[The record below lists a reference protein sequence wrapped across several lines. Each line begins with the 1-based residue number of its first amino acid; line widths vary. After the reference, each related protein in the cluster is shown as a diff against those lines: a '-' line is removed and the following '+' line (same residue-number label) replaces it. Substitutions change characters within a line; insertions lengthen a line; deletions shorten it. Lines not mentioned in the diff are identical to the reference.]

1 MPVIKLYDY
10 SAEDKYHQTEI
21 EDADTGSYS
30 VKKQKKYTIEMYGLD
45 ENGTTYNVSTTF
57 QPWFCIKLNGIMNMG
72 DLLNDLKTKVKNNE
86 IREYLKPK
94 PWDKNCDC
102 FSSGKSTHECGRK
115 EMVIQAM
122 RLNKDDIKNKNISKE
137 VKKERR
143 KLDYISENIDNQI
156 DMDKTGPIRRCKL
169 YGFDNF
175 KKHAFFKMTFNTIS
189 MMNKFKA
196 LWYTREDDFRKRKLK
211 KYIFQGEALEI
222 YESTLPPML
231 RYFHEYEL
239 NPSGWIEIS
248 DDEEERCEKNTTQDF
263 EYDVEPENIKP
274 VVGKETAVPYKQ
286 MCWDIEAS
294 SSHGDFPLAKKGW
307 DKLIKEMIDIWKRDE
322 VSKDT
327 FANKRNLLIE
337 LLTEA
342 INGRGNRVSQIFLKE
357 EVDDDMMKK
366 FLRRLD
372 TKWHTMIGMI
382 DREDIDGL
390 CSDGKEKDQWGKFK
404 KRGITTKYPFPKVEG
419 DVITFIG
426 STFQRYGDK
435 KQYLNHMVSL
445 GKCNDIPEVD
455 NREIISCDTE
465 VELLMTWAKMIEKEN
480 PEMMIGYN
488 IMGFD
493 WKFIIERTEELGI
506 KEEFLKIL
514 SKNRNQNWKKMVKKK
529 EIKIASGTH
538 QSTFIMME
546 GRVQLDLYSHF
557 RKEENLPSYKLDHV
571 SSYFI
576 GDGVKKIDCID
587 DKTKV
592 FSKNLMGIKNG
603 DYISFEILG
612 NSTDMYMNGKKFP
625 VEEVN
630 YKEGTFVIE
639 HKMDMSNNKLRW
651 CLNKDDITLEEM
663 FNANTPEK
671 RAKVAKYCFQDCNLL
686 HNLMRKCDILTG
698 FIEFSAICKIP
709 LSFTI
714 ERGQGIK
721 LLSFIAYKCREKN
734 ILMPDL
740 EKGGDGDGYE
750 GAICLTP
757 KTGFYPDNPIAV
769 NDYSSLY
776 PSCMVSENISHDSK
790 VWTKE
795 YNLGDE
801 LILETGEKD
810 EEGNYVYDNL
820 EGYKY
825 VDVKFDTY
833 KYVRKTLK
841 GAKEKLLKGYK
852 VCRYIQFKND
862 KKGIMPSVLTE
873 LLAARK
879 VTKKLK
885 AQAKDPFMKSVYD
898 KRQLGIKVVANSL
911 YGQCGARTS
920 SFYDIDIAASTTAT
934 GRKLLMYAK
943 SIIEDCYS
951 GITVDTKYGKMKP
964 TAEAIYG
971 DSVTSDTPLLLK
983 NKKTGLIEFK
993 QIDDLSND
1001 EWKSY
1006 DGFKAME
1013 SNRREKQQNMVE
1025 NYKIFTSKGWSN
1037 IKRVIRHKT
1046 RKNIYRVTTHT
1057 GMVDVT
1063 EDHSLL
1069 DENSKIVKPT
1079 EIKIGMKLLHNY
1091 PQFEKKEIK
1100 LKDILNYIQNI
1111 GKTSLCEKKAFI
1123 LGFFYGDGSCGKYNC
1138 PTGIKYSWALNQK
1151 DIEMCLIL
1159 QSLLIEIYNEPFKIN
1174 DTIKSSGVYK
1184 IVPNCENIKKYV
1196 EMYRPICYNK
1206 DKYKIIPVDILNG
1219 KYDIRYAYFAGY
1231 YAADGSKCPG
1241 EKAKTIR
1248 MSNKGKIG
1256 SAMLYYLTSSIGF
1269 NVSINTRKDKLNITR
1284 LTCTNGKQRKAKNV
1298 IKKVDLIGE
1307 NVNDFV
1313 YDIETETGNFNTGYA
1328 LIAKN
1333 TDSVFFTF
1341 NLKWA
1346 ESGDRVVGK
1355 EALDVT
1361 IELAKEAGELATKYL
1376 KVPHDLEYEK
1386 TFMPFLL
1393 LAKKK
1398 YVGMLYENDINY
1410 CKRKSMGIVLKRR
1423 DNAPCVKDSYGG
1435 VVDILMNQCDA
1446 NKAVKFI
1453 KGYLDD
1459 MINEKIPMKKLVIT
1473 KKLNAYYKNPK
1484 QIAHKV
1490 LADRMG
1496 DRDPGNKPAV
1506 GSRLPFVYIKTKRK
1520 MKLQGDKI
1528 EHPEYIEKNHLK
1540 PDYEHYITN
1549 QIMKPLLQL
1558 FGLLLEQLKIFKKQ
1572 KRMYKIKINGIKR
1585 QFKNDHKKCQD
1596 KISKESDKRIK
1607 KLIFD
1612 EYINTYRN
1620 NCAGQKTI
1628 NTFFKKI

>member
-115 EMVIQAM
+115 ELVIQAM
-122 RLNKDDIKNKNISKE
+122 RLNKGEIKWNKNISKE
-137 VKKERR
+137 VKKERM

-175 KKHAFFKMTFNTIS
+175 KKHAFFKITFNTIS

-231 RYFHEYEL
+231 RYFHEYEI

-263 EYDVEPENIKP
+263 EYDVEPANIKP

-307 DKLIKEMIDIWKRDE
+307 DKLIKEIIDIWKRDE

-357 EVDDDMMKK
+357 EMDDDMMKK

-372 TKWHTMIGMI
+372 TKWQTMIGMI

-390 CSDGKEKDQWGKFK
+390 CSDGKTKDQWGKFK

-426 STFQRYGDK
+426 STFQKYGEE
-435 KQYLNHMVSL
+435 KQYLNHIVSL
-445 GKCNDIPEVD
+445 GKCNDIPEVN
-455 NREIISCDTE
+455 NREIISCETE

-488 IMGFD
+488 TMGFD

-506 KEEFLKIL
+506 KEEFIKIL

-557 RKEENLPSYKLDHV
+557 RKEENLPSYKLDYV

-576 GDGVKKIDCID
+576 GDGVKKTVCID

-612 NSTDMYMNGKKFP
+612 NSTDMYMNGKKFS
-625 VEEVN
+625 VEEVD
-630 YKEGTFVIE
+630 YKEGTFVIG

-686 HNLMRKCDILTG
+686 HNLMMKCDILTG

-740 EKGGDGDGYE
+740 EKEEEGDGYE

-795 YNLGDE
+795 YNLADE
-801 LILETGEKD
+801 LIIETGEKD

-841 GAKEKLLKGYK
+841 GAKEKVLKGYK
-852 VCRYIQFKND
+852 ICRYIQFNND

-879 VTKKLK
+879 ATKKLK

-943 SIIEDCYS
+943 TIIEDCYS
-951 GITVDTKYGKMKP
+951 GITVDTKYGKMKSD
-964 TAEAIYG
+964 AEYIYG
-971 DSVTSDTPLLLK
+971 D
-983 NKKTGLIEFK
+983 
-993 QIDDLSND
+993 
-1001 EWKSY
+1001 
-1006 DGFKAME
+1006 
-1013 SNRREKQQNMVE
+1013 
-1025 NYKIFTSKGWSN
+1025 
-1037 IKRVIRHKT
+1037 
-1046 RKNIYRVTTHT
+1046 
-1057 GMVDVT
+1057 
-1063 EDHSLL
+1063 
-1069 DENSKIVKPT
+1069 
-1079 EIKIGMKLLHNY
+1079 
-1091 PQFEKKEIK
+1091 
-1100 LKDILNYIQNI
+1100 
-1111 GKTSLCEKKAFI
+1111 
-1123 LGFFYGDGSCGKYNC
+1123 
-1138 PTGIKYSWALNQK
+1138 
-1151 DIEMCLIL
+1151 
-1159 QSLLIEIYNEPFKIN
+1159 
-1174 DTIKSSGVYK
+1174 
-1184 IVPNCENIKKYV
+1184 
-1196 EMYRPICYNK
+1196 
-1206 DKYKIIPVDILNG
+1206 
-1219 KYDIRYAYFAGY
+1219 
-1231 YAADGSKCPG
+1231 
-1241 EKAKTIR
+1241 
-1248 MSNKGKIG
+1248 
-1256 SAMLYYLTSSIGF
+1256 
-1269 NVSINTRKDKLNITR
+1269 
-1284 LTCTNGKQRKAKNV
+1284 
-1298 IKKVDLIGE
+1298 
-1307 NVNDFV
+1307 
-1313 YDIETETGNFNTGYA
+1313 
-1328 LIAKN
+1328 

-1346 ESGDRVVGK
+1346 ESGERVVGK
-1355 EALDVT
+1355 QALDVT

-1453 KGYLDD
+1453 KGYLND

-1506 GSRLPFVYIKTKRK
+1506 GSRLPFVYIKTKGK
-1520 MKLQGDKI
+1520 VKLQGDKI
-1528 EHPEYIEKNHLK
+1528 EHPDYIEKNGLK

-1585 QFKNDHKKCQD
+1585 EFKNDHKKCQD

-1620 NCAGQKTI
+1620 NCVGQKTI
-1628 NTFFKKI
+1628 NTFFKTIK

>member
-102 FSSGKSTHECGRK
+102 FSSGKSMHECGRK
-115 EMVIQAM
+115 ELVVQAM
-122 RLNKDDIKNKNISKE
+122 RLNKGEIKWNKNISKE

-196 LWYTREDDFRKRKLK
+196 LWYTRENDFRNRKLK

-307 DKLIKEMIDIWKRDE
+307 DKLIKEIIDIWKRDE

-372 TKWHTMIGMI
+372 TKWQTMIGMI

-426 STFQRYGDK
+426 STFQKYGDD
-435 KQYLNHMVSL
+435 KQYLNHIVSL
-445 GKCNDIPEVD
+445 GECNDIPEVD
-455 NREIISCDTE
+455 NREIISCDDET
-465 VELLMTWAKMIEKEN
+465 ELLMTWAKMIEKEN

-488 IMGFD
+488 TMGFD

-506 KEEFLKIL
+506 KEEFIKIL
-514 SKNRNQNWKKMVKKK
+514 SKNRNQNWKRMVKKK

-557 RKEENLPSYKLDHV
+557 RKEENLPSYKLDYV

-576 GDGVKKIDCID
+576 GDGVKKIVCVD

-625 VEEVN
+625 VEQVD
-630 YKEGTFVIE
+630 YKEGTFLID

-686 HNLMRKCDILTG
+686 HNLMMKCDILTG

-740 EKGGDGDGYE
+740 EKEEGGDGYE

-841 GAKEKLLKGYK
+841 GAKEKVLKGYK

-879 VTKKLK
+879 ATKKLK

-943 SIIEDCYS
+943 TIIEDCYS
-951 GITVDTKYGKMKP
+951 GITVDTKYGKMKSD
-964 TAEAIYG
+964 AEYIYG
-971 DSVTSDTPLLLK
+971 D
-983 NKKTGLIEFK
+983 
-993 QIDDLSND
+993 
-1001 EWKSY
+1001 
-1006 DGFKAME
+1006 
-1013 SNRREKQQNMVE
+1013 
-1025 NYKIFTSKGWSN
+1025 
-1037 IKRVIRHKT
+1037 
-1046 RKNIYRVTTHT
+1046 
-1057 GMVDVT
+1057 
-1063 EDHSLL
+1063 
-1069 DENSKIVKPT
+1069 
-1079 EIKIGMKLLHNY
+1079 
-1091 PQFEKKEIK
+1091 
-1100 LKDILNYIQNI
+1100 
-1111 GKTSLCEKKAFI
+1111 
-1123 LGFFYGDGSCGKYNC
+1123 
-1138 PTGIKYSWALNQK
+1138 
-1151 DIEMCLIL
+1151 
-1159 QSLLIEIYNEPFKIN
+1159 
-1174 DTIKSSGVYK
+1174 
-1184 IVPNCENIKKYV
+1184 
-1196 EMYRPICYNK
+1196 
-1206 DKYKIIPVDILNG
+1206 
-1219 KYDIRYAYFAGY
+1219 
-1231 YAADGSKCPG
+1231 
-1241 EKAKTIR
+1241 
-1248 MSNKGKIG
+1248 
-1256 SAMLYYLTSSIGF
+1256 
-1269 NVSINTRKDKLNITR
+1269 
-1284 LTCTNGKQRKAKNV
+1284 
-1298 IKKVDLIGE
+1298 
-1307 NVNDFV
+1307 
-1313 YDIETETGNFNTGYA
+1313 
-1328 LIAKN
+1328 

-1435 VVDILMNQCDA
+1435 VVDILMNQCNA
-1446 NKAVKFI
+1446 NEAVKFI
-1453 KGYLDD
+1453 KGYLND

-1506 GSRLPFVYIKTKRK
+1506 GSRLPFVYIKTKGK
-1520 MKLQGDKI
+1520 VKLQGDKI
-1528 EHPEYIEKNHLK
+1528 EHPEYIEKNNLK

>member
-1 MPVIKLYDY
+1 MPQIKLYDY

-102 FSSGKSTHECGRK
+102 FSSGKSMHECGRK
-115 EMVIQAM
+115 ELVVQAM
-122 RLNKDDIKNKNISKE
+122 RLNKGEIKWNKNISKE
-137 VKKERR
+137 VKKERM

-196 LWYTREDDFRKRKLK
+196 LWYTRENDFRNRKLK

-307 DKLIKEMIDIWKRDE
+307 DKLIKEIIDIWKRDE
-322 VSKDT
+322 VSKET

-372 TKWHTMIGMI
+372 TKWQTMIGMI

-426 STFQRYGDK
+426 STFQKYGDE
-435 KQYLNHMVSL
+435 KQYLNHIVSL
-445 GKCNDIPEVD
+445 GECNDIPEVD
-455 NREIISCDTE
+455 NREIISCETE
-465 VELLMTWAKMIEKEN
+465 IELLMTWAKMIEKEN

-488 IMGFD
+488 TMGFD

-506 KEEFLKIL
+506 KEEFIKIL
-514 SKNRNQNWKKMVKKK
+514 SKNRNQNWKRMVKKK

-557 RKEENLPSYKLDHV
+557 RKEENLPSYKLDYV

-576 GDGVKKIDCID
+576 GDGVKKIVCVD

-625 VEEVN
+625 VEQVD
-630 YKEGTFVIE
+630 YKEGTFLID
-639 HKMDMSNNKLRW
+639 HNMDMSNNKLRW

-671 RAKVAKYCFQDCNLL
+671 RAKVAKYCFQECNLL
-686 HNLMRKCDILTG
+686 HNLMMKCDILTG

-740 EKGGDGDGYE
+740 EKEEGGDGYE

-841 GAKEKLLKGYK
+841 GAKEKVLKGYK

-879 VTKKLK
+879 ATKKLK

-943 SIIEDCYS
+943 TIIEDCYS
-951 GITVDTKYGKMKP
+951 GITVDTKYGKMKSD
-964 TAEAIYG
+964 AEYIYG
-971 DSVTSDTPLLLK
+971 D
-983 NKKTGLIEFK
+983 
-993 QIDDLSND
+993 
-1001 EWKSY
+1001 
-1006 DGFKAME
+1006 
-1013 SNRREKQQNMVE
+1013 
-1025 NYKIFTSKGWSN
+1025 
-1037 IKRVIRHKT
+1037 
-1046 RKNIYRVTTHT
+1046 
-1057 GMVDVT
+1057 
-1063 EDHSLL
+1063 
-1069 DENSKIVKPT
+1069 
-1079 EIKIGMKLLHNY
+1079 
-1091 PQFEKKEIK
+1091 
-1100 LKDILNYIQNI
+1100 
-1111 GKTSLCEKKAFI
+1111 
-1123 LGFFYGDGSCGKYNC
+1123 
-1138 PTGIKYSWALNQK
+1138 
-1151 DIEMCLIL
+1151 
-1159 QSLLIEIYNEPFKIN
+1159 
-1174 DTIKSSGVYK
+1174 
-1184 IVPNCENIKKYV
+1184 
-1196 EMYRPICYNK
+1196 
-1206 DKYKIIPVDILNG
+1206 
-1219 KYDIRYAYFAGY
+1219 
-1231 YAADGSKCPG
+1231 
-1241 EKAKTIR
+1241 
-1248 MSNKGKIG
+1248 
-1256 SAMLYYLTSSIGF
+1256 
-1269 NVSINTRKDKLNITR
+1269 
-1284 LTCTNGKQRKAKNV
+1284 
-1298 IKKVDLIGE
+1298 
-1307 NVNDFV
+1307 
-1313 YDIETETGNFNTGYA
+1313 
-1328 LIAKN
+1328 

-1435 VVDILMNQCDA
+1435 VVDILMNQCNA
-1446 NKAVKFI
+1446 NEAVKFI
-1453 KGYLDD
+1453 KGYLND

-1506 GSRLPFVYIKTKRK
+1506 GSRLPFVYIKTKGK
-1520 MKLQGDKI
+1520 VKLQGDKI
-1528 EHPEYIEKNHLK
+1528 EHPEYIEKNNLK

>member
-1 MPVIKLYDY
+1 MPVIRLYDY
-10 SAEDKYHQTEI
+10 SAEDKNHQTEV
-21 EDADTGSYS
+21 EDVDTGSYS
-30 VKKQKKYTIEMYGLD
+30 VKKEKKYTIEMYGLD

-57 QPWFCIKLNGIMNMG
+57 QPWFCIKLNGIMNMA

-86 IREYLKPK
+86 IKEYLRPK
-94 PWDKNCDC
+94 PWEKNCDC
-102 FSSGKSTHECGRK
+102 FSSGKSMHECGRK
-115 EMVIQAM
+115 EPVIQAM
-122 RLNKDDIKNKNISKE
+122 RLNNGEIKWNKNISNE
-137 VKKERR
+137 LKKERR
-143 KLDYISENIDNQI
+143 KLDYISINIDNQI
-156 DMDKTGPIRRCKL
+156 DMDNTGPIRRCKL

-196 LWYTREDDFRKRKLK
+196 LWYTRENDFRKRKLK
-211 KYIFQGEALEI
+211 KYIFQGEKLEI
-222 YESTLPPML
+222 YESTLPPLL
-231 RYFHEYEL
+231 RYFHEYEI

-248 DDEEERCEKNTTQDF
+248 DDEEERCAKNTTQDF
-263 EYDVEPENIKP
+263 EYDVEPDNIKP

-294 SSHGDFPLAKKGW
+294 SSHGDFPLSKKGW
-307 DKLIKEMIDIWKRDE
+307 DKLIKEIIDIWKRDE

-327 FANKRNLLIE
+327 FANKKNLLTE

-342 INGRGNRVSQIFLKE
+342 INGIGNRVSLIFLKE
-357 EVDDDMMKK
+357 KMDDDMMKK
-366 FLRRLD
+366 FLKRLG
-372 TKWHTMIGMI
+372 TKWQTMIGMI

-390 CSDGKEKDQWGKFK
+390 CSDGSERDEWGNFK

-426 STFQRYGDK
+426 STFQKYGEK

-465 VELLMTWAKMIEKEN
+465 VELLMVWAKMIEKEN
-480 PEMMIGYN
+480 PDMMIGYN
-488 IMGFD
+488 TMGFD
-493 WKFIIERTEELGI
+493 WKFIIGRTEELGI

-514 SKNRNQNWKKMVKKK
+514 SKNRNQKWKRMIKKK

-538 QSTFIMME
+538 QSTYVSME
-546 GRVQLDLYSHF
+546 GRIQIDLYSYF

-576 GDGVKKIDCID
+576 GDGVKNIDSMG

-612 NSTDMYMNGKKFP
+612 NSTDMYMNGKKFI
-625 VEEVN
+625 VEDVN
-630 YKEGTFVIE
+630 YKEGTFVID

-663 FNANTPEK
+663 FNANTPDK

-686 HNLMRKCDILTG
+686 HNLMMKCDILTG

-740 EKGGDGDGYE
+740 EKCGESDGYE

-757 KTGFYPDNPIAV
+757 KTGFYADNPIAV

-801 LILETGEKD
+801 LVLETGEKD

-841 GAKEKLLKGYK
+841 GAKEKILKGYK
-852 VCRYIQFKND
+852 VCRYIQFNNN

-879 VTKKLK
+879 ATKKLK
-885 AQAKDPFMKSVYD
+885 AQANDPFMKSVYD

-934 GRKLLMYAK
+934 GRKLLIYAK
-943 SIIEDCYS
+943 TIIEDCYS
-951 GITVDTKYGKMKP
+951 GVTVDTKYGKMKSD
-964 TAEAIYG
+964 AEYIYG
-971 DSVTSDTPLLLK
+971 D
-983 NKKTGLIEFK
+983 
-993 QIDDLSND
+993 
-1001 EWKSY
+1001 
-1006 DGFKAME
+1006 
-1013 SNRREKQQNMVE
+1013 
-1025 NYKIFTSKGWSN
+1025 
-1037 IKRVIRHKT
+1037 
-1046 RKNIYRVTTHT
+1046 
-1057 GMVDVT
+1057 
-1063 EDHSLL
+1063 
-1069 DENSKIVKPT
+1069 
-1079 EIKIGMKLLHNY
+1079 
-1091 PQFEKKEIK
+1091 
-1100 LKDILNYIQNI
+1100 
-1111 GKTSLCEKKAFI
+1111 
-1123 LGFFYGDGSCGKYNC
+1123 
-1138 PTGIKYSWALNQK
+1138 
-1151 DIEMCLIL
+1151 
-1159 QSLLIEIYNEPFKIN
+1159 
-1174 DTIKSSGVYK
+1174 
-1184 IVPNCENIKKYV
+1184 
-1196 EMYRPICYNK
+1196 
-1206 DKYKIIPVDILNG
+1206 
-1219 KYDIRYAYFAGY
+1219 
-1231 YAADGSKCPG
+1231 
-1241 EKAKTIR
+1241 
-1248 MSNKGKIG
+1248 
-1256 SAMLYYLTSSIGF
+1256 
-1269 NVSINTRKDKLNITR
+1269 
-1284 LTCTNGKQRKAKNV
+1284 
-1298 IKKVDLIGE
+1298 
-1307 NVNDFV
+1307 
-1313 YDIETETGNFNTGYA
+1313 
-1328 LIAKN
+1328 

-1341 NLKWA
+1341 NLKWE
-1346 ESGDRVVGK
+1346 ESGERVVGK

-1376 KVPHDLEYEK
+1376 KLPHDLEYEK

-1398 YVGMLYENDINY
+1398 YVGMLYETDINY

-1435 VVDILMNQCDA
+1435 VVDILMNECDV

-1453 KGYLDD
+1453 KQYLND
-1459 MINEKIPMKKLVIT
+1459 MINEKIPMKKLIIT
-1473 KKLNAYYKNPK
+1473 KKLNSYYKNPR

-1506 GSRLPFVYIKTKRK
+1506 GSRLPFVYVKIKGKA
-1520 MKLQGDKI
+1520 KLQGDRI
-1528 EHPEYIEKNHLK
+1528 EHPEYIKRNNLK

-1572 KRMYKIKINGIKR
+1572 KRMYKIKINGIRR

-1620 NCAGQKTI
+1620 NCVGQKTI
-1628 NTFFKKI
+1628 NTFFKKIK

>member
-1 MPVIKLYDY
+1 
-10 SAEDKYHQTEI
+10 
-21 EDADTGSYS
+21 
-30 VKKQKKYTIEMYGLD
+30 
-45 ENGTTYNVSTTF
+45 
-57 QPWFCIKLNGIMNMG
+57 
-72 DLLNDLKTKVKNNE
+72 
-86 IREYLKPK
+86 
-94 PWDKNCDC
+94 
-102 FSSGKSTHECGRK
+102 
-115 EMVIQAM
+115 
-122 RLNKDDIKNKNISKE
+122 
-137 VKKERR
+137 
-143 KLDYISENIDNQI
+143 
-156 DMDKTGPIRRCKL
+156 
-169 YGFDNF
+169 
-175 KKHAFFKMTFNTIS
+175 MTFNTVS
-189 MMNKFKA
+189 MMNKFKG
-196 LWYTREDDFRKRKLK
+196 LWYTRENDFRKRKMKPYKFRGRNLEL
-211 KYIFQGEALEI
+211 YEA
-222 YESTLPPML
+222 TLPPLL
-231 RYFHEYEL
+231 RYFHEYEI

-248 DDEEERCEKNTTQDF
+248 DDAEERDEESTTQDY
-263 EYDVEPENIKP
+263 EYDVEPDEIKP
-274 VVGKETAVPYKQ
+274 LLKKETAVPYKQ

-307 DKLIKEMIDIWKRDE
+307 DKFIKEVIDYWKRNE
-322 VSKDT
+322 TSKES
-327 FANKRNLLIE
+327 FANKKDLLIE
-337 LLTEA
+337 LFREA
-342 INGRGNRVSQIFLKE
+342 IFDLGNRMNKIYLKE
-357 EVDDDMMKK
+357 EYDDEKFNQFMK
-366 FLRRLD
+366 RLEI
-372 TKWHTMIGMI
+372 KWQSLIGMI

-390 CSDGKEKDQWGKFK
+390 CSDGTEKDEWGKPK
-404 KRGITTKYPFPKVEG
+404 KKGITTQTDFPKVEG

-426 STFQRYGDK
+426 STFQKYGED

-445 GKCNDIPEVD
+445 GKCEDIPEVEC
-455 NREIISCDTE
+455 REIISCKTE
-465 VELLMTWAKMIEKEN
+465 KELLMRWAEVIKTEN

-493 WKFIIERTEELGI
+493 WKFIIERTDELGI
-506 KEEFLKIL
+506 KEQFLKEL
-514 SKNRNQNWKKMVKKK
+514 SKNENQNWKRMVKHK

-538 QSTFIMME
+538 KSTYVEME

-576 GDGVKKIDCID
+576 GDGVKKCEAID
-587 DKTKV
+587 DNKTKII
-592 FSKNLMGIKNG
+592 SKNLMGIKDG

-612 NSTDMYMNGKKFP
+612 NSTDMYMNGKKF
-625 VEEVN
+625 VVKNVN
-630 YKEGTFVIE
+630 HKDGTFVIDHE
-639 HKMDMSNNKLRW
+639 LDMSGNKLRW

-663 FNANTPEK
+663 FNADTPEK

-686 HNLMRKCDILTG
+686 HNLMKKCDILTG

-714 ERGQGIK
+714 QRGQGIK
-721 LLSFIAYKCREKN
+721 LLSFIAYKCSKAK

-740 EKGGDGDGYE
+740 EKVQGGDGYE
-750 GAICLTP
+750 GAICLPP
-757 KTGFYPDNPIAV
+757 KRGFYSDNPIAV

-795 YNLGDE
+795 YDLNNKLLKD
-801 LILETGEKD
+801 TGEKD
-810 EEGNYVYDNL
+810 DEGNYIYDNL
-820 EGYKY
+820 KGYKY

-833 KYVRKTLK
+833 KYIRKTLK
-841 GAKEKLLKGYK
+841 GAQVKELSGYK
-852 VCRYIQFKND
+852 ICRYIQFNND

-879 VTKKLK
+879 ATKKLK
-885 AQAKDPFMKSVYD
+885 KEAKDPFMKSVYD

-911 YGQCGARTS
+911 YGQCGAKTS

-943 SIIEDCYS
+943 RIIEDCYS

-964 TAEAIYG
+964 RAEAIYG
-971 DSVTSDTPLLLK
+971 DSVTPDTPLLLK

-993 QIDDLSND
+993 QIDNLSND

-1025 NYKIFTSKGWSN
+1025 NYQIFTSKGWSN

-1069 DENSKIVKPT
+1069 DETGKIVKPT
-1079 EIKIGMKLLHNY
+1079 EVKIGMKLLHNY

-1111 GKTSLCEKKAFI
+1111 GKMSLCEKKAFI
-1123 LGFFYGDGSCGKYNC
+1123 LGFFYGDGSCGKYDSKWGN
-1138 PTGIKYSWALNQK
+1138 KYSWALNQK
-1151 DIEMCLIL
+1151 DIEMSVIL

-1184 IVPNCENIKKYV
+1184 IVPGCGNVKKYV

-1206 DKYKIIPVDILNG
+1206 DKYKIIPIDILNG

-1241 EKAKTIR
+1241 EKAETIR

-1256 SAMLYYLTSSIGF
+1256 SAMLYYLASSIGF

-1284 LTCTNGKQRKAKNV
+1284 LTCTSGKQRKTKNV
-1298 IKKVDLIGE
+1298 IKKIDLIGE
-1307 NVNDFV
+1307 NVDDFV
-1313 YDIETETGNFNTGYA
+1313 YDIETETGNFNTGYS
-1328 LIAKN
+1328 LIVKN

-1346 ESGDRVVGK
+1346 ESGERVVGK
-1355 EALDVT
+1355 QALDVT

-1435 VVDILMNQCDA
+1435 VVDILMNKCDA
-1446 NKAVKFI
+1446 NEAVNFI
-1453 KGYLDD
+1453 KSYLDD
-1459 MINEKIPMKKLVIT
+1459 MINERIPMNKLIIT

-1496 DRDPGNKPAV
+1496 ERDPGNKPSV
-1506 GSRLPFVYIKTKRK
+1506 GSRLPFIYIKTKKK
-1520 MKLQGDKI
+1520 MKLQGDRI
-1528 EHPEYIEKNHLK
+1528 EHPDYIKKTKLK

-1558 FGLLLEQLKIFKKQ
+1558 FGLLLEQLKIFKRH
-1572 KRMYKIKINGIKR
+1572 KRMYRIKINGIKR
-1585 QFKNDHKKCQD
+1585 EWSHDEKKCHD
-1596 KISKESDKRIK
+1596 KIAKESDKRIK

-1612 EYINTYRN
+1612 EYINVYRN
-1620 NCAGQKTI
+1620 KVVGQNSI
-1628 NTFFKKI
+1628 NKFFMKVK

>member
-94 PWDKNCDC
+94 PWDKNCGC

-115 EMVIQAM
+115 ELVIQAM
-122 RLNKDDIKNKNISKE
+122 RLNKGEIKWNKNISKE
-137 VKKERR
+137 VKKERM

-211 KYIFQGEALEI
+211 KYIFQEEALEI

-231 RYFHEYEL
+231 RYFHEYEI

-263 EYDVEPENIKP
+263 EYDVEPANIKP

-294 SSHGDFPLAKKGW
+294 SSHGDFPLSKKGW
-307 DKLIKEMIDIWKRDE
+307 DKLIKEIIDIWKRDE

-357 EVDDDMMKK
+357 EMDDDMMKK

-372 TKWHTMIGMI
+372 TKWQTMIGMI

-390 CSDGKEKDQWGKFK
+390 CSDGKTKDQWGKFK

-426 STFQRYGDK
+426 STFQKYGEE
-435 KQYLNHMVSL
+435 KQYLNHIVSL

-455 NREIISCDTE
+455 NREIISCETE

-488 IMGFD
+488 TMGFD

-506 KEEFLKIL
+506 KEEFIKIL

-557 RKEENLPSYKLDHV
+557 RKEENLPSYKLDYV

-576 GDGVKKIDCID
+576 GDGVKKTVCID

-625 VEEVN
+625 VEEVD
-630 YKEGTFVIE
+630 YKEGTFVID

-686 HNLMRKCDILTG
+686 HNLMMKCDILTG

-740 EKGGDGDGYE
+740 EKKDEGDGYE

-795 YNLGDE
+795 YNLADE
-801 LILETGEKD
+801 LIIETGEKD

-841 GAKEKLLKGYK
+841 GAKEKVLKGYK
-852 VCRYIQFKND
+852 ICRYIQFNND

-879 VTKKLK
+879 ATKKLK

-943 SIIEDCYS
+943 TIIEDCYS
-951 GITVDTKYGKMKP
+951 GITVDTKYGKMKSD
-964 TAEAIYG
+964 AEYIYG
-971 DSVTSDTPLLLK
+971 D
-983 NKKTGLIEFK
+983 
-993 QIDDLSND
+993 
-1001 EWKSY
+1001 
-1006 DGFKAME
+1006 
-1013 SNRREKQQNMVE
+1013 
-1025 NYKIFTSKGWSN
+1025 
-1037 IKRVIRHKT
+1037 
-1046 RKNIYRVTTHT
+1046 
-1057 GMVDVT
+1057 
-1063 EDHSLL
+1063 
-1069 DENSKIVKPT
+1069 
-1079 EIKIGMKLLHNY
+1079 
-1091 PQFEKKEIK
+1091 
-1100 LKDILNYIQNI
+1100 
-1111 GKTSLCEKKAFI
+1111 
-1123 LGFFYGDGSCGKYNC
+1123 
-1138 PTGIKYSWALNQK
+1138 
-1151 DIEMCLIL
+1151 
-1159 QSLLIEIYNEPFKIN
+1159 
-1174 DTIKSSGVYK
+1174 
-1184 IVPNCENIKKYV
+1184 
-1196 EMYRPICYNK
+1196 
-1206 DKYKIIPVDILNG
+1206 
-1219 KYDIRYAYFAGY
+1219 
-1231 YAADGSKCPG
+1231 
-1241 EKAKTIR
+1241 
-1248 MSNKGKIG
+1248 
-1256 SAMLYYLTSSIGF
+1256 
-1269 NVSINTRKDKLNITR
+1269 
-1284 LTCTNGKQRKAKNV
+1284 
-1298 IKKVDLIGE
+1298 
-1307 NVNDFV
+1307 
-1313 YDIETETGNFNTGYA
+1313 
-1328 LIAKN
+1328 

-1346 ESGDRVVGK
+1346 ESDERVVGK
-1355 EALDVT
+1355 QALDVT

-1453 KGYLDD
+1453 KGYLND

-1506 GSRLPFVYIKTKRK
+1506 GSRLPFVYIKTKGK
-1520 MKLQGDKI
+1520 VKLQGDKI
-1528 EHPEYIEKNHLK
+1528 EHPEYIEKNGLK

-1585 QFKNDHKKCQD
+1585 EFKNDHKKCQD

-1620 NCAGQKTI
+1620 NCVGQKTI
-1628 NTFFKKI
+1628 NTFFKKIK

>member
-1 MPVIKLYDY
+1 MPLIKLYDY

-102 FSSGKSTHECGRK
+102 FSSGKSTHECGGK
-115 EMVIQAM
+115 ELVIQAM
-122 RLNKDDIKNKNISKE
+122 RLNKGEIKWNKNISKE

-231 RYFHEYEL
+231 RYFHEYEI

-248 DDEEERCEKNTTQDF
+248 DDEDERCEKNTTQDF
-263 EYDVEPENIKP
+263 EYDVEPSNIKP
-274 VVGKETAVPYKQ
+274 MVGKETAVPYKQ

-307 DKLIKEMIDIWKRDE
+307 DKLIKEIIDIWKRDE

-357 EVDDDMMKK
+357 EMDDDAMKK

-372 TKWHTMIGMI
+372 TKWQTMIGMI

-390 CSDGKEKDQWGKFK
+390 CSDGKTKDQWGKFK

-426 STFQRYGDK
+426 STFQKYGEE
-435 KQYLNHMVSL
+435 KQYLNHIVSL

-455 NREIISCDTE
+455 NREIISCETE

-488 IMGFD
+488 TMGFD

-506 KEEFLKIL
+506 KEEFIKIL

-557 RKEENLPSYKLDHV
+557 RKEENLPSYKLDYV

-576 GDGVKKIDCID
+576 GDGVKKTVCID

-612 NSTDMYMNGKKFP
+612 NSTDLYMNGKKFP
-625 VEEVN
+625 VEDVD
-630 YKEGTFVIE
+630 YKEGTFVID

-686 HNLMRKCDILTG
+686 HNLMMKCDILTG

-740 EKGGDGDGYE
+740 EKQEEGDGYE

-801 LILETGEKD
+801 LIVETGEKD

-820 EGYKY
+820 DGYKY

-852 VCRYIQFKND
+852 ICRYIQFNND

-879 VTKKLK
+879 ATKKLK

-943 SIIEDCYS
+943 TIIEDCYS
-951 GITVDTKYGKMKP
+951 GITVDTKYGKMKSD
-964 TAEAIYG
+964 AEYIYG
-971 DSVTSDTPLLLK
+971 D
-983 NKKTGLIEFK
+983 
-993 QIDDLSND
+993 
-1001 EWKSY
+1001 
-1006 DGFKAME
+1006 
-1013 SNRREKQQNMVE
+1013 
-1025 NYKIFTSKGWSN
+1025 
-1037 IKRVIRHKT
+1037 
-1046 RKNIYRVTTHT
+1046 
-1057 GMVDVT
+1057 
-1063 EDHSLL
+1063 
-1069 DENSKIVKPT
+1069 
-1079 EIKIGMKLLHNY
+1079 
-1091 PQFEKKEIK
+1091 
-1100 LKDILNYIQNI
+1100 
-1111 GKTSLCEKKAFI
+1111 
-1123 LGFFYGDGSCGKYNC
+1123 
-1138 PTGIKYSWALNQK
+1138 
-1151 DIEMCLIL
+1151 
-1159 QSLLIEIYNEPFKIN
+1159 
-1174 DTIKSSGVYK
+1174 
-1184 IVPNCENIKKYV
+1184 
-1196 EMYRPICYNK
+1196 
-1206 DKYKIIPVDILNG
+1206 
-1219 KYDIRYAYFAGY
+1219 
-1231 YAADGSKCPG
+1231 
-1241 EKAKTIR
+1241 
-1248 MSNKGKIG
+1248 
-1256 SAMLYYLTSSIGF
+1256 
-1269 NVSINTRKDKLNITR
+1269 
-1284 LTCTNGKQRKAKNV
+1284 
-1298 IKKVDLIGE
+1298 
-1307 NVNDFV
+1307 
-1313 YDIETETGNFNTGYA
+1313 
-1328 LIAKN
+1328 

-1435 VVDILMNQCDA
+1435 VVDILMNQCNA
-1446 NKAVKFI
+1446 NEAVKFI
-1453 KGYLDD
+1453 KGYLND

-1506 GSRLPFVYIKTKRK
+1506 GSRLPFVYIKTKGK
-1520 MKLQGDKI
+1520 VKLQGDKI
-1528 EHPEYIEKNHLK
+1528 EHPEYIEKNGLK

-1585 QFKNDHKKCQD
+1585 EFKNDHKKCQD

-1620 NCAGQKTI
+1620 NCVGQKTI
-1628 NTFFKKI
+1628 NTFFKKIK